1 MTTRKSLTSF
11 SFRTLAFVLALLL
24 TVGGMPTFALDSPS
38 TLNEEPIPP
47 QAEPEMMT
55 PPVEGVYNATMP
67 AVTIP
72 EHEDIKTNETKRVE
86 ITTGGQYVYFKFV
99 PEKTAA
105 YIISSSVPQGFSRY
119 DTYGYLYDSNMSQLT
134 ANDDGA
140 GNAQFLM
147 TYTLQANTT
156 YYIAARMLDS
166 AVVGSFDVT
175 VQLRDTDGGPIGVD
189 ETKNFEI
196 THPGQRYA
204 YSFTPETSGTYILST
219 SGSMYFYLYDENWNQ
234 TGSYGYNTS
243 FSLNLTAG
251 NTYYLGVR
259 FNGSSIGPGTL
270 SLYASSEKVAG
281 DIALS
286 DTKTVE
292 ITKIGERQLYKFT
305 PEKTGQYAI
314 SSTQSVYYYLYNADK
329 VLQSTTGTSSYYT
342 VNLTAGTT
350 YYLGT
355 CLYGAQT
362 GTYEIDLGFLSS
374 DVMGE
379 ISVGETKEIKIS
391 HRGQRQLYAFTPER
405 SGQYVLSADTAV
417 QFYIYN
423 NVLSPLN
430 STGNTASWTVN
441 LTAGT
446 TYYLGTGCYRNG
458 IGSYNFTLDFIAVDV
473 MGEIAVDETKE
484 IEISNRYQR
493 QLFKFTPTI
502 TATYR
507 LSADSPVYFYQYN
520 ESQGMSS
527 IASSR
532 TTSWLVTL
540 NEGVTYYLGAGFG
553 GTNTGTFTLTLSGPD
568 IEVIESIALDE
579 TKSAKITEVMQIKL
593 YSFTPETSGYYY
605 LENKGS
611 YSFRYFYWF
620 DSNMAQLQNTCSSS
634 YTSCSA
640 CYLEA
645 GKTYYV
651 GVGYQGNGTGTLT
664 ITLKQAAEIKPDE
677 TKTVTIDQAG
687 EMKYYV
693 FTPEETAYYTLS
705 YTGDASVFVC
715 VYNNTNW
722 VQNSSTSGNTIRFVR
737 PLTAGVTYVYGV
749 KFSSNSATGSF
760 DISLE
765 APAVIKADESVT
777 VNITASGE
785 RKYFKFTPAKTGYY
799 AFSAN
804 GNSSVYLYVYNDALN
819 QMFNR
824 SGSDIHYYYA
834 LTAGKTYFIGTYY
847 YSSGNVGSY
856 TISVEN
862 PEIFEVNTTKT
873 VNLIT
878 YSAQEFYRFIPA
890 ETALYALSVYSNS
903 SERLTV
909 YDEELA
915 QVVSRQGNRF
925 SFLQELIAGK
935 VYYISTNHYYSN
947 QTNSYTVSIA
957 LPEIIESNETK
968 TVNVTISGEKKYYK
982 FVPTQ
987 TTSLLFFCDSDSP
1000 VALYLYDS
1008 SYRQLYG
1015 TNGTNPYIQRVLT
1028 AGETYYLQTYYS
1040 SASATGSYE
1049 LTAKEA
1055 DRNTISVGQTLL
1067 ATITYPGEIDLFAFT
1082 PETTG
1087 PYTFRASKA
1096 DVDENTYGDLYDS
1109 NMQQLRHVSYN
1120 RSTTAYYF
1128 SVTYTLEAGKTYYW
1142 GAGCYG
1148 NTTGEYKVTLSQT
1161 PLAGIF
1167 TEGETKTVTVTE
1179 PGQGF
1184 YYMFTPTE
1192 TGVYSFY
1199 TDNSV
1204 STYSSLYNGML
1215 SSLSYASGNG
1225 QNYTVAYRMNAG
1237 EPYYLFTRLSST
1249 ASTGSYTVSLNRAE
1263 TFTVGET
1270 KTVTP
1275 QKNQHTYFEFT
1286 PTETGVYR
1294 FYTSSDTNTKG
1305 YLYSGGLSSSSASN
1319 SGTNYTVAYDLTAG
1333 TTYYFRTYYQ
1343 NADYTD
1349 AYTVRLEA
1357 SDTIEEGETK
1367 TVHLE
1372 NPGER
1377 AYFTFKPAKT
1387 GFYTFHIDGGSES
1400 VYTILYANS
1409 LSSSRTSLTGNPTT
1423 LEYTYTLSA
1432 GNTYYIGAWFSDSG
1446 KTGDLTVTAAGIESG
1461 GTIKVGDTV
1470 HVDPDLPS
1478 QYWMYEFVPDVTD
1491 TYTLYTTGANGSAI
1505 KVHDVNMNV
1514 LASATHGE
1522 DAAASATLTAGK
1534 TYYFLVRREGSAQPF
1549 EATLSGTELAGPIE
1563 EGTTDVAI
1571 DKPYRKLLYTFT
1583 PEATGAYTF
1592 YVASAVQ
1599 TYGCLYNSNMESLTK
1614 KNGTAYTVT
1623 YVLHADTT
1631 YYFGTWCDGAETA
1644 EYTVKVTGSTPI
1656 QPGETLEGEL
1666 AVESQRDFFWF
1677 TPSVSGLYSV
1687 NVEADVSVYGC
1698 IHSITQDVNQNSTS
1712 YYSQRDRSKAIGKR
1726 FQMTCRLEA
1735 GTMYFISVRGENAT
1749 NVGSYTIKFIHENEI
1764 IVPGEEK
1771 TVVDDVTYER
1781 SYFTF
1786 IPEENGFYTITVTG
1800 ATSSTSG
1807 YLCSGNLRQDYF
1819 YYYSVVSNS
1828 GTNFAMRYSY
1838 YLNANREYYIVT
1850 YSNNSETN
1858 SYKVTLLK
1866 DEEPGELTVGQT
1878 ETIDVTTPGQA
1889 YLYAF
1894 TPEESGGYNV
1904 YLSNGAVGYWYTS
1917 SLSSMNNWNGNAT
1930 NLTAGQTYYFRS
1942 YFNNLSEGTYELTL
1956 KKHEPIAVGE
1966 TKTVE
1971 LSANETSY
1979 FTFTPSETDAYT
1991 FFAQSESSTYINCYT
2006 SSYSHNAGHSSINP
2020 GITVVLNAGTT
2031 YYFSVQSN
2039 TATTCDVTLERFC
2052 IGHLNPYRN
2061 YDRTS
2066 PAGLPIYVRNAGT
2079 QVLFNSGRTGAPV
2092 NYGSFNNVLYNYN
2105 DATLNNNGY
2114 DLYARYNKLN
2124 DTNRMI
2130 RLGQSFFI
2138 ERKIT
2143 EDGVITISSY
2153 DVDEESGERDLIY
2166 LVDETDGSVI
2176 LLKKEGTNPIEFIGG
2191 AHESWSTNRFV
2202 IDKKDLEVGHTYH
2215 LEMAVTV
2222 ESWVIWIRNVEVE
2235 FVTALYPFPIADMS
2249 FSASIDSTG
2258 KVSTD
2263 LDITLVGNEVAIY
2276 DIEYNAV
2283 HSGVNYGQL
2292 DVQDVTIETF
2302 ASLNHE
2308 FGLIENAP
2316 RGAYT
2321 VTAYIRDQQG
2331 NLVTSIAYQCAY
2343 GYFVVNYN
2351 ANGGNQN
2358 MVPVD
2363 GNHYENGALVTV
2375 LFNKIPTKA
2384 STDEF
2389 GYTFIGWAKT
2399 PNASTPDYPYTADS
2413 EATQTFSITADTVLY
2428 AVYRGHTHVA
2438 GEWVTLKEVT
2448 CVENGMKARYCVT
2461 CHKLMA
2467 EMEIPAPGHDY
2478 DEENINVIA
2487 EPAVGVPGKGI
2498 VVCKRCG
2505 HEKVVTRPPLPS
2517 PVEPETEPPVETD
2530 IPVDP
2535 DPDPDQPVVPDPG
2548 HLCIFHF
2555 QVVII
2560 DPTCTE
2566 WGRVE
2571 LRCKVCGRVVIDA
2584 MIPPL
2589 GHKWSTSIKKHP
2601 SCNEYGI
2608 IEYEC
2613 VRCDETVEEHI
2624 DVNGQHDWHTIEYVE
2639 PTCER
2644 DGKITKI
2651 CRICRK
2657 EITEVIPKSHVW
2669 MSDIV
2674 ISVSSCTHEGE
2685 IRRTCSECGETVIVQ
2700 TPKTAHRFDKDT
2712 HKCVYCKKPHTD
2724 YVNHDE
2730 DSHKSGMYFRV
2741 DESVSGYG
2749 YKPVNESGFTLEY
2762 NESASLSKVGIFLV
2776 QDGTGWKWC
2785 IAGVGE
2791 NIEYLSCVPY
2801 VGKDGEIVYSGL
2813 NNQWISILPM
2823 TENEDKVWS
2832 FGDYT
2837 AISTDFSDMN
2847 SVVEAMPVMF
2857 RMRSAEPETGIG
2869 IYGIHSMGANTRVF
2883 TDMDEMIE
2891 WLTED
2896 NVESAITDVTMDIG
2910 RSLEV
2915 EYHASLNKNHAAAQM
2930 RFTYHGETFL
2940 VDGVYDEALKTYVYT
2955 FDRIS
2960 PQCMKDNVKAELI
2973 LVNEDGTETVLS
2985 VKEAFSVRSYCDLLL
3000 EENPDD
3006 AELTALIADLLAYGA
3021 AAQEYANYKTDDPA
3035 NEDLNPTVGEWIPLT
3050 ETDMSI
3056 SKTINAGYR
3065 IMSAGV
3071 HFDSSVSIF
3080 YKLRVPNMDGVAL
3093 TVNGITYTAEDFALV
3108 EGTADT
3114 YVIYDVALM
3123 ATDYNKVFTA
3133 VLTLNGETI
3142 QTLTYSVK
3150 SYVYSKQNTANKA
3163 MANLA
3168 RALYRYGLSAEAY
3181 ENRGKE

>member
-1 MTTRKSLTSF
+1 MTMRKSLTSF

-38 TLNEEPIPP
+38 TLNGETIPP
-47 QAEPEMMT
+47 QAEPEIMT
-55 PPVEGVYNATMP
+55 PSVEGANNETML

-86 ITTGGQYVYFKFV
+86 ITTGGQYVYFKIV
-99 PEKTAA
+99 PEKTAV
-105 YIISSSVPQGFSRY
+105 YSIYSSVPQGSTSY
-119 DTYGYLYDSNMSQLT
+119 DTYGHLYDSNMSQLT

-140 GNAQFLM
+140 GNVQFLM

-156 YYIAARMLDS
+156 YYIAARMLS
-166 AVVGSFDVT
+166 STVTGSFDVT
-175 VQLRDTDGGPIGVD
+175 VILRDIDGGSISVD
-189 ETKNFEI
+189 ETKDFEI
-196 THPGQRYA
+196 TRPGQRYA

-243 FSLNLTAG
+243 FSVNLTAG
-251 NTYYLGVR
+251 NTYYLGVT
-259 FNGSSIGPGTL
+259 FNGSTIGPGTL

-292 ITKIGERQLYKFT
+292 ITEIGERQLYKFT

-314 SSTQSVYYYLYNADK
+314 SSTQSVYYYLYDADK

-355 CLYGAQT
+355 GFYGAQT
-362 GTYEIDLGFLSS
+362 GTYEIDLGLISH
-374 DVMGE
+374 DVVGE
-379 ISVGETKEIKIS
+379 IAIGETKEIEIS
-391 HRGQRQLYAFTPER
+391 QRGQRQLYAFTPER

-417 QFYIYN
+417 QFYMYN
-423 NVLSPLN
+423 NVLSPIN
-430 STGNTASWTVN
+430 SSGNTASWTVN

-446 TYYLGTGCYRNG
+446 TYYLGTGFYRNG
-458 IGSYNFTLDFIAVDV
+458 IGSYSFTLDFIAVDV

-484 IEISNRYQR
+484 IAIANRYQR
-493 QLFKFTPTI
+493 QLFAFTPTV
-502 TATYR
+502 TATYC
-507 LSADSPVYFYQYN
+507 LSADSPVYFYLYN
-520 ESQGMSS
+520 ENQGVINSTGS
-527 IASSR
+527 LR
-532 TTSWLVTL
+532 DSWMISLTA
-540 NEGVTYYLGAGFG
+540 GVTYYLGTGFS
-553 GTNTGTFTLTLSGPD
+553 GTNTGTYVFTLSGPD
-568 IEVIESIALDE
+568 IEVIESIALYE
-579 TKSAKITEVMQIKL
+579 TKQVKTTAAMQIKL
-593 YSFTPETSGYYY
+593 YSFTPETSGYYC
-605 LENKGS
+605 LENKGN
-611 YSFRYFYWF
+611 YAFRYTYWF
-620 DSNMAQLQNTCSSS
+620 DSNMAQLQNTSSS
-634 YTSCSA
+634 NYSFCSA
-640 CYLEA
+640 CYLEV
-645 GKTYYV
+645 GETYYV
-651 GVGYQGNGTGTLT
+651 GIGYDGNRSGTQTV
-664 ITLKQAAEIKPDE
+664 TLKQMDEIEAGE
-677 TKTVTIDQAG
+677 TKTVAIDQAG

-693 FTPEETAYYTLS
+693 FTPDETAYYTLS
-705 YTGDASVFVC
+705 YTGDNAVFVG
-715 VYNNTNW
+715 VYTNTSW
-722 VQNSSTSGNTIRFVR
+722 SQISSASGNTVRFSYL
-737 PLTAGVTYVYGV
+737 LTAGVTYVYGV

-799 AFSAN
+799 VFTSN
-804 GNSSVYLYVYNDALN
+804 SDSSVYLYLCNDAFGHLVGY
-819 QMFNR
+819 
-824 SGSDIHYYYA
+824 SGESIRFYYA
-834 LTAGKTYFIGTYY
+834 LNAGETYYIGTYY
-847 YSSGNVGSY
+847 NYSGAVGSY

-862 PEIFEVNTTKT
+862 PELFEVNTTKT
-873 VNLIT
+873 VNLT
-878 YSAQEFYRFIPA
+878 TNGAQECYRFIPT
-890 ETALYALSVYSNS
+890 ETTLYAIHLYSNNT
-903 SERLTV
+903 ERV
-909 YDEELA
+909 YIYDEELK
-915 QVVSRQGNRF
+915 QIVNKQGGNF
-925 SFLQELIAGK
+925 SFLQELTEGK
-935 VYYISTNHYYSN
+935 TYYICTFHRYSN
-947 QTNSYTVSIA
+947 YSNSYTISVM
-957 LPEIIESNETK
+957 LPEEIETNETK
-968 TVNVTISGEKKYYK
+968 TVNMTTLGEKKYYK

-987 TTSLLFFCDSDSP
+987 TTSFSFFCDSDSS
-1000 VALYLYDS
+1000 VWLYLYDS
-1008 SYRQLYG
+1008 SNKQLNSSSG
-1015 TNGTNPYIQRVLT
+1015 TDPYIQRVLT
-1028 AGETYYLQTYYS
+1028 AGETYYLQTHYS
-1040 SASATGSYE
+1040 STTVTGSYE
-1049 LTAKEA
+1049 LKAKEA

-1087 PYTFRASKA
+1087 PYTFRATKA
-1096 DVDENTYGDLYDS
+1096 DVDENTYGYLYDS
-1109 NMQQLRHVSYN
+1109 DMKQLASNYYN
-1120 RSTTAYYF
+1120 WSSTSYYF
-1128 SVTYTLEAGKTYYW
+1128 TVTYTLEAGKTYYW

-1161 PLAGIF
+1161 PVAGSF

-1179 PGQGF
+1179 PGQDF

-1192 TGVYSFY
+1192 TGVYAFY
-1199 TDNSV
+1199 TDSSV
-1204 STYSSLYNGML
+1204 STYSRLYDGML
-1215 SSLSYASGNG
+1215 NSLSYTYSSG
-1225 QNYTVAYRMNAG
+1225 QNYTVAYRMTAG
-1237 EPYYLFTRLSST
+1237 ETYYLYTRLNST
-1249 ASTGSYTVSLNRAE
+1249 AATGSYTV
-1263 TFTVGET
+1263 
-1270 KTVTP
+1270 
-1275 QKNQHTYFEFT
+1275 
-1286 PTETGVYR
+1286 
-1294 FYTSSDTNTKG
+1294 
-1305 YLYSGGLSSSSASN
+1305 
-1319 SGTNYTVAYDLTAG
+1319 
-1333 TTYYFRTYYQ
+1333 
-1343 NADYTD
+1343 
-1349 AYTVRLEA
+1349 RLET

-1377 AYFTFKPAKT
+1377 AYFTFSPTET
-1387 GFYTFHIDGGSES
+1387 GFYTFHVDGGSQS
-1400 VYTILYANS
+1400 VYTILYYNS
-1409 LSSSRTSLTGNPTT
+1409 FDSTRNTISGNTVT
-1423 LEYTYTLSA
+1423 LEDSYRLYA
-1432 GNTYYIGAWFSDSG
+1432 GSTYYIGVWFSDSNL
-1446 KTGDLTVTAAGIESG
+1446 TGDVTVTASGSKSG
-1461 GTIKVGDTV
+1461 GAIEVGDTV
-1470 HVDPDLPS
+1470 RVEPDLPS
-1478 QYWMYEFVPDVTD
+1478 QYWMFTFVPDVTD
-1491 TYTLYTTGANGSAI
+1491 AYTFYTADANGSAI
-1505 KVHDVNMNV
+1505 KVCDTGLGV
-1514 LASATHGE
+1514 LASASHGE
-1522 DAAASATLTAGK
+1522 DAAVSVTLTAGG
-1534 TYYFLVRREGSAQPF
+1534 TYYFLVRREGNAEPF
-1549 EATLSGTELAGPIE
+1549 EATLSGTELAGSIE
-1563 EGTTDVAI
+1563 EGTTDVSI
-1571 DKPYRKLLYTFT
+1571 EKPYQKLLYTFT

-1592 YVASAVQ
+1592 YVASTVM
-1599 TYGCLYNSNMESLTK
+1599 TYGCLYNSTMEPLTT

-1623 YVLHADTT
+1623 YILHADTT
-1631 YYFGTWCDGAETA
+1631 YYFATWCDGAETA
-1644 EYTVKVTGSTPI
+1644 EYTVKVTGSTAI
-1656 QPGETLEGEL
+1656 QPGDTLEGEL
-1666 AVESQRDFFWF
+1666 AVEGQRDFYWF

-1698 IHSITQDVNQNSTS
+1698 IHSITQDVNRNTSS
-1712 YYSQRDRSKAIGKR
+1712 YYSQYDRSKAFGNE
-1726 FQMTCRLEA
+1726 FQMTCKLEA
-1735 GTMYFISVRGENAT
+1735 GIMYFISVRGNSAT
-1749 NVGSYTIKFIHENEI
+1749 NVGTYTVKLIHEDKTI
-1764 IVPGEEK
+1764 APGEEK

-1786 IPEENGFYTITVTG
+1786 IPEENGFYTVTVTG
-1800 ATSSTSG
+1800 ATSSISG

-1819 YYYSVVSNS
+1819 YYYAVVSNS
-1828 GTNFAMRYSY
+1828 GTNFAMRHQY
-1838 YLNANREYYIVT
+1838 YLVANREYYIVT
-1850 YSNNSETN
+1850 DSNNRETN

-1878 ETIDVTTPGQA
+1878 ETIEVTTPGQA
-1889 YLYAF
+1889 YPYAF
-1894 TPEESGGYNV
+1894 TPEESGGYSV
-1904 YLSNGAVGYWYTS
+1904 YLPNNAGGRWYDSNLNGLNQGDGYAV
-1917 SLSSMNNWNGNAT
+1917 

-1942 YFNNLSEGTYELTL
+1942 YLYAVSEGTYELTL

-1991 FFAQSESSTYINCYT
+1991 FFVQSESNTYIRCYT
-2006 SSYSHNAGHSSINP
+2006 SGYSNNASQSSINP

-2066 PAGLPIYVRNAGT
+2066 PAGLPICVRNAGT
-2079 QVLFNSGRTGAPV
+2079 QVLFNSGRTGTPV
-2092 NYGSFNNVLYNYN
+2092 NYGSFNNILYNYN

-2114 DLYARYNKLN
+2114 DLYARYNKLS

-2166 LVDETDGSVI
+2166 LVDETDGSVV
-2176 LLKKEGTNPIEFIGG
+2176 LLKKEGTNPVEFIGG

-2249 FSASIDSTG
+2249 FSASIDSAG

-2263 LDITLVGNEVAIY
+2263 LDITLVGNEVAVY

-2283 HSGVNYGQL
+2283 HNGVNYGQL
-2292 DVQDVTIETF
+2292 DVENVTVETF
-2302 ASLNHE
+2302 ASLNHT
-2308 FGLIENAP
+2308 FNLIENAP

-2375 LFNKIPTKA
+2375 LFNKIPTKV

-2399 PNASTPDYPYTADS
+2399 TNASIPDYPYTADS

-2428 AVYRGHTHVA
+2428 AVYHGHTHVA
-2438 GEWVTLKEVT
+2438 GEWVTLNEVT

-2461 CHKLMA
+2461 CNKLMA
-2467 EMEIPAPGHDY
+2467 EMEIEAPGHDY
-2478 DEENINVIA
+2478 DEENIIITV

-2498 VVCKRCG
+2498 VICKRCG
-2505 HEKVVTRPPLPS
+2505 HEKEIVLPPDDPDTS
-2517 PVEPETEPPVETD
+2517 DETEP
-2530 IPVDP
+2530 PVDP
-2535 DPDPDQPVVPDPG
+2535 DPDPNPDLPPVPPPG
-2548 HLCIFHF
+2548 HSCIFHYR
-2555 QVVII
+2555 VVII
-2560 DPTCTE
+2560 EPTCTE
-2566 WGRVE
+2566 WGRIE
-2571 LRCKVCGRVVIDA
+2571 LRCEVCGRVVIDV
-2584 MIPPL
+2584 MILPL
-2589 GHKWSTSIKKHP
+2589 GHKWTMSIKKHP
-2601 SCNEYGI
+2601 TCDEHGI
-2608 IEYEC
+2608 IEYKC
-2613 VRCDETVEEHI
+2613 VRCGETEEEHI
-2624 DVNGQHDWHTIEYVE
+2624 DVTGEHDWHTIEYVA
-2639 PTCER
+2639 PTCTEN
-2644 DGKITKI
+2644 GKITKI

-2657 EITEVIPKSHVW
+2657 EVTEVIPKSHVR

-2685 IRRTCSECGETVIVQ
+2685 IRRTCSECGETVIVR

-2712 HKCVYCKKPHTD
+2712 QKCVYCKKPHTD
-2724 YVNHDE
+2724 YVNHDQ

-2813 NNQWISILPM
+2813 NNQWMSILPM
-2823 TENEDKVWS
+2823 AENEDKVWS

-2847 SVVEAMPVMF
+2847 SVIEAMPVMF
-2857 RMRSAEPETGIG
+2857 RMRSAEPETGVG
-2869 IYGIHSMGANTRVF
+2869 IYSIHSMGANTRVF

-2915 EYHASLNKNHAAAQM
+2915 EYHATLNKNHAAAQM

-2985 VKEAFSVRSYCDLLL
+2985 LKEAFSVRSYCDLLL

-3114 YVIYDVALM
+3114 YVIYDVALT